1 MLRAVASNN
10 SGVTQLK
17 TLGASVSGINNTET
31 VVMQAQLAPGQWQTN
46 GYIRIELTGGKS
58 GTTDIFRL
66 NVRIGTAGTTG
77 DTAIDGLSNLS
88 IMNAAGQYGGYV
100 FDIKL
105 NSATSAQKMGAAS
118 AATTT
123 YSSTSVGAA
132 NVAATTIS
140 SAATNSLYITVTANS
155 SSTTDTVS
163 VTSGRILLIAP

>member
-1 MLRAVASNN
+1 MLRAVASQT

-17 TLGASVSGINNTET
+17 TLGASVSAINNTET
-31 VVMQAQLAPGQWQTN
+31 VVMQALLAPGQWQTN
-46 GYIRIELTGGKS
+46 GYLRIELTGGKS
-58 GTTDIFRL
+58 GTTDTFRL

-77 DTAIDGLSNLS
+77 DTAITGLSDLT
-88 IMNAAGQYGGYV
+88 IINAAGQYGGWV

-105 NSATSAQKMGAAS
+105 NSATSAQKMGVTTAV
-118 AATTT
+118 TTT
-123 YSSTSVGAA
+123 YSSASLAAA

-140 SAATNSLYITVTANS
+140 SAATNALYVTVTANS